1 MVMKPVS
8 SWVSDL
14 FDTDIKRKRN
24 STEVSLTLPSR
35 KPDLVWLVDGT
46 LMFKGED
53 KTNDADMGIALA
65 ELRDKMKD
73 WSSNYHGQARA
84 DC

>member
-1 MVMKPVS
+1 
-8 SWVSDL
+8 
-14 FDTDIKRKRN
+14 
-24 STEVSLTLPSR
+24 
-35 KPDLVWLVDGT
+35 
-46 LMFKGED
+46 MFKGED